1 MSESRPFRWAATS
14 ARLLAG
20 TIVLI
25 LFVVGVVTAVS
36 LPWPTLTREPV
47 QVAATPAP
55 ADSVATC
62 VGGLLAA
69 GRELDQT
76 GRLVTAAAQSVTG
89 GVAGGRAEPI
99 VQSLRTPVDDGLSA
113 PQVLIAEPQDRTRTD
128 VAASGSAT
136 VVAED
141 LRGYAASACRP
152 ALMESWLVGGSASTG
167 AADLVLLANPGVVA
181 ATVQLTV
188 FGAGDPQTPA
198 GGTDLVVA
206 PGSQIIVP
214 LAGLVLGEE
223 SPVVRV
229 SASGA
234 PVQAALQT
242 SITRTLVPGGVDQ
255 VGAIAQ
261 PETQQIIP
269 GVDVTQSPGVAGS
282 SETTTLARILAPASD
297 GTATVTVTAVGG
309 TEPVTTTS
317 VPLAGG
323 KPTEVELTGLPIGTY
338 TVQVDSEAAVVA
350 AVWQAT
356 GFDEGADFAWY
367 TPAPPIEVASLFAT
381 PTGPAPVLSLVNP
394 TDQPISLLIEATD
407 AGSSDAVTV
416 AAHSSGSV
424 RLRAGAVYSL
434 DADNPGIRA
443 ALSLTGDGALA
454 GFPVWSADAVAAEII
469 VYP

>member
-1 MSESRPFRWAATS
+1 MSENRPFRWAATS

-25 LFVVGVVTAVS
+25 IFVVGVVTAVS
-36 LPWPTLTREPV
+36 VPWPTLTREPV
-47 QVAATPAP
+47 QIAATPAP
-55 ADSVATC
+55 ADSVMAC
-62 VGGLLAA
+62 DGGLLAV

-76 GRLVTAAAQSVTG
+76 GRLVTAAPQSVTG
-89 GVAGGRAEPI
+89 GVAAGSEPI
-99 VQSLRTPVDDGLSA
+99 VQTLRTTVDDGLSA
-113 PQVLIAEPQDRTRTD
+113 PQVLTAEPENRTRTD

-136 VVAED
+136 VIAED
-141 LRGYAASACRP
+141 LRGFAASACRP
-152 ALMESWLVGGSASTG
+152 PLMESWLVGGSAATG
-167 AADLVLLANPGVVA
+167 AADLVLLANPGLVA

-188 FGAGDPQTPA
+188 FGAGEPQTPA

-206 PGSQIIVP
+206 PGSQIVVP

-229 SASGA
+229 SAVGA
-234 PVQAALQT
+234 PVHAALQT

-255 VGAIAQ
+255 VGAIAL
-261 PETQQIIP
+261 PEAQQIIP
-269 GVDVTQSPGVAGS
+269 GVSVTDAPGVVGS

-297 GTATVTVTAVGG
+297 GTATVTVTTVGAA
-309 TEPVTTTS
+309 EPITTTS
-317 VPLAGG
+317 VPLAAG

-338 TVQVDSEAAVVA
+338 TVQVDSDAAVVA

-367 TPAPPIEVASLFAT
+367 TSAPSVDVASLFAA
-381 PTGPAPVLSLVNP
+381 PTGPAPVLNLVNP
-394 TDQPISLLIEATD
+394 TGQPISVVVAATD
-407 AGSSDAVTV
+407 GGRSDPVTV
-416 AAHSSGSV
+416 EAHSSASL
-424 RLRAGAVYSL
+424 RLASGTVYSL
-434 DADNPGIRA
+434 DPESPGIRA